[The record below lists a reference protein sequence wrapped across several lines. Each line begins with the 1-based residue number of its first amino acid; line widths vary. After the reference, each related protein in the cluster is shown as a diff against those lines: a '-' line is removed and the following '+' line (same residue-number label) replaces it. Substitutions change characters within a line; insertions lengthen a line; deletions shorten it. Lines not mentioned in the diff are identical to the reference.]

1 MSATRRSMIGVVI
14 GLGLMLVSMTR
25 AAAPPAEAPLPF
37 PGVKFEPGKTV
48 QIDDP
53 QTGGVGHWF
62 VYVPTDYTPARMWPV
77 IYCYHG
83 KDQQPTVWP
92 FKDLTD
98 GKGFIVVGMEYLDRD
113 AGGTVEKDLPNLRRI
128 HDALARRLAIH
139 EKVQFIGGFSQGGWS
154 TSKLSEASI
163 DTWAGIIIMG
173 AGRAGSGSD
182 PKVSGKPMF
191 IGIGENDPAHPSADS
206 AATFYKS
213 KGADLTLEVFKGLAH
228 AVDTKDAVLKA
239 WLPEQANKAAG
250 AVMKMKTDLAAAKAA
265 EKQGKLG
272 KAYSFYRSVAQNGG
286 DEAGPAEARAKEI
299 SEAGDKALA
308 DAEQLLGDKKYA
320 EATKALVA
328 AGATYAGSP
337 AGDKLKA
344 KLDEMRT
351 DPAIKSQVE
360 QARMSAA
367 ADADESAAR
376 AADKQGD
383 FKRAIALY
391 QHYLAAYPTGRGVAD
406 IRQRLTSLQSDKT
419 VQASIASRA
428 ADDDCKS
435 WLGMAENY
443 IKSGLNDK
451 ARPYLQKV
459 IDTYPDTAYAV
470 RAKKDLSDLP

>member
-1 MSATRRSMIGVVI
+1 MFAPMARA
-14 GLGLMLVSMTR
+14 
-25 AAAPPAEAPLPF
+25 AAAPPDTSVPF

-53 QTGGVGHWF
+53 LTGGVGHWF
-62 VYVPTDYTPARMWPV
+62 VYVPADYSPSRMWPV

-128 HDALARRLAIH
+128 HDAIARRLAIH

-154 TSKLSEASI
+154 TSKLSEASL

-182 PKVSGKPMF
+182 PKVGGKPMF

-206 AATFYKS
+206 AATFYKQH
-213 KGADLTLEVFKGLAH
+213 GADLTLEVFKGLAH
-228 AVDTKDAVLKA
+228 AVDTKDEVLKA
-239 WLPEQANKAAG
+239 WLPAQANKAAG
-250 AVMKMKTDLAAAKAA
+250 AVMKMKTDLAAAKDA
-265 EKQGKLG
+265 EKHGKLG
-272 KAYSFYRSVAQNGG
+272 KAYALYLSVAQNGG
-286 DEAGPAEARAKEI
+286 DEAAPAEARAKEI
-299 SEAGDKALA
+299 SDGGDKALA
-308 DAEQLLGDKKYA
+308 DAQQLLTEKKYA
-320 EATKALVA
+320 DATKALVA
-328 AGATYAGSP
+328 ASATYAGAP

-344 KLDEMRT
+344 KLDEIRT
-351 DPAIKSQVE
+351 DPAIKSEVE
-360 QARMSAA
+360 QARLDAA
-367 ADADESAAR
+367 GEADEAAGKSAE
-376 AADKQGD
+376 KEGD
-383 FKRAIALY
+383 FKRAIAIY
-391 QHYLAAYPTGRGVAD
+391 ERYVTAYPASPHLANV
-406 IRQRLTSLQSDKT
+406 RQRLASLKSDKT
-419 VQASIASRA
+419 IQAGIASRA

-443 IKSGLNDK
+443 IKSGLTDK

-459 IDTYPDTAYAV
+459 IDTYPETQYAV
-470 RAKKDLSDLP
+470 RAKKDLSELP